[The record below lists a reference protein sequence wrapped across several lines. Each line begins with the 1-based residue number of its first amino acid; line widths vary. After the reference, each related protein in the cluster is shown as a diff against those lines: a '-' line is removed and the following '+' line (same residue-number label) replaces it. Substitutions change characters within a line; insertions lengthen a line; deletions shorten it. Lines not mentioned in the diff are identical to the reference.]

1 MADSRSARRLF
12 PLKTI
17 GDVCELFRSQ
27 LRCDRRPNLAQL
39 SIVAGLIESALT
51 GSRDSA
57 AAKEDDH
64 YSFNNQYSMSGGQSM
79 SAPMAVQIPHIAYN
93 TVEALMH
100 KFTTQIK
107 GMSMLI
113 CVPRFFLLLSG
124 YQLMRIN

>member
-17 GDVCELFRSQ
+17 GDVCEMFRSQ
-27 LRCDRRPNLAQL
+27 LRADRRPNLAQL

-51 GSRDSA
+51 ASRESG
-57 AAKEDDH
+57 AAKDDDH
-64 YSFNNQYSMSGGQSM
+64 YSMTNYSMSGQSM
-79 SAPMAVQIPHIAYN
+79 STPMAIQIPHISYS

-107 GMSMLI
+107 GMSTLY
-113 CVPRFFLLLSG
+113 VHSFKDS
-124 YQLMRIN
+124 N